1 MQTLWDSIL
10 QPLDARQHRTIATKA
25 GSLPWCW
32 GGEIFSGQQVEGDA
46 FTMDDD
52 YSSCW
57 GVGWGNHRGWPQTC
71 EGSSLGSSPISS
83 PQLRPLILSSA
94 QLSFML
100 GRNHAK
106 LFS

>member
-57 GVGWGNHRGWPQTC
+57 EWGWGGGITEAGHRPVK
-71 EGSSLGSSPISS
+71 EAL
-83 PQLRPLILSSA
+83 
-94 QLSFML
+94 
-100 GRNHAK
+100 
-106 LFS
+106 